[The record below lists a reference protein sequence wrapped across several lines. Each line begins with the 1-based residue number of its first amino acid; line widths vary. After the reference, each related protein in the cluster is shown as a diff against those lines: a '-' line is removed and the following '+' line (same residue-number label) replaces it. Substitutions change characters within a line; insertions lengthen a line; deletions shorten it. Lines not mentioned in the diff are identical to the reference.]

1 MGRGTLIGIREI
13 SVCPGFPQEALI
25 GAMQSKQLATVSIL
39 PNGAKEVFFKPEAV
53 GLVLSFFK

>member
-1 MGRGTLIGIREI
+1 MIGIREI